1 MEAIMTNI
9 QVRSLSGEV
18 VVLDDQTLVDFR
30 TQVRGQVITPGDSNY
45 DEVREIWNAMIDR
58 RPGLI
63 VRCSGTADVLQA
75 IRFARRHKLLTS
87 VRGAGH
93 NIAGKSLYDGAFL
106 IDLSVMRS
114 VQVDPDKRVAVA
126 GPGATLGDVDHE
138 TQAYGLAVPVGI
150 NSTTGIAGLTLGGGF
165 GWLSRSLGLT
175 ADNLIAAEVVTAD
188 GERLRC
194 DENTHA
200 DLFWATRGGGGNFGI
215 VTSFEFKLHPVGPVV
230 MSGPAVFPF
239 EQARSVL
246 QKYREFCAS
255 CAEELTVWAVMRDAP
270 PLPFLAP
277 EVHGTRVLILAALY
291 NGPVADGEKALSS
304 LRKLGQPIA
313 DGFGPH
319 PFSGFQQA
327 FDPLLTPGARNY
339 WKSHNFTGL
348 SDELIDTLVNYGS
361 RLPSPQSEIF
371 VAQVGGATNRV
382 APDATAYPHRDVE
395 FVMNVHTRW
404 DTADQDN
411 VCVSWAREFYDAT
424 ESFATGGVYVNFISE
439 DEDRIQ
445 GAYGA
450 NYDRLSKV
458 KSKYDPDNFFSL
470 NQNVS
475 PG

>member
-106 IDLSVMRS
+106 IDLSIMRS

>member
-1 MEAIMTNI
+1 MTNI

-106 IDLSVMRS
+106 IDLSIMRS

>member
-1 MEAIMTNI
+1 MTNI